1 MNMQFLKRIKVR
13 IALTFSILFLFFAI
27 PAIFYASSQVNLF
40 FTGMHIQQM
49 RIAGLTASTMFDNL
63 PESQYD
69 SLTTAISQLT
79 STSVF
84 LIAANG
90 ALCSRHYVDG
100 SADTSTL
107 ISIPILN
114 PSGDSGAVRYKFIQI
129 KFVRYLQLQ
138 TELPGRFKLLQVKS
152 FTGASELIA
161 RMQQIIIWSSFL
173 GLVALIAVAF
183 WVSAKIT
190 QPIEELTEVAQKIRL
205 GHLPDKTNVKSPD
218 EVGDLADA
226 LNEIIES
233 LSQYRARLARLESM
247 RRDFFGNINEKLEHP
262 VKIIRENLEFLKRNS
277 PSDNTEFK
285 QHLDQAREQTRNL
298 KKIIHTLIE
307 LSELEFGEM
316 SLEIKAV
323 PIKPLIEKV
332 TGKYQERA
340 ALKGLA
346 LQSELPPELS
356 DISVE
361 GDFKLLRL
369 ALDHLVSNAIE
380 FTAKGWVKI
389 SVFGEDGEIRIQV
402 KDTGDGIP
410 DDRLDRIFER
420 FYQIEPSPE
429 NAGLGLAIVKHILD
443 AHERK
448 IEVESIV
455 GVGSKF
461 SFWLRRV

>member
-1 MNMQFLKRIKVR
+1 MSMQFLKRIKVR

-49 RIAGLTASTMFDNL
+49 RIAGMTASTMFDKL
-63 PESQYD
+63 PESRYD
-69 SLTTAISQLT
+69 SLTADISRLT
-79 STSVF
+79 LTSVF
-84 LIAANG
+84 LIAPNG
-90 ALCSRHYVDG
+90 AISSRHYADG
-100 SADTSTL
+100 SADTSAL
-107 ISIPILN
+107 LSIPILN
-114 PSGDSGAVRYKFIQI
+114 PTSDSGVVRYKFIQLN
-129 KFVRYLQLQ
+129 FVRFLKLQ
-138 TELPGRFKLLQVKS
+138 TELPGHYKLLQVKS

-161 RMQQIIIWSSFL
+161 RAQQIIIWSSFL

-226 LNEIIES
+226 LNDIIES
-233 LSQYRARLARLESM
+233 LSQYRARLTRLEGM

-262 VKIIRENLEFLKRNS
+262 VKMIKENLEFLKRNN
-277 PSDNTEFK
+277 PSDIPEFK

-307 LSELEFGEM
+307 ISELEFGEM

-332 TGKYQERA
+332 IGKYQERA
-340 ALKGLA
+340 VQKGLA
-346 LQSELPPELS
+346 LLSELSPELEEV
-356 DISVE
+356 SVE

-369 ALDHLVSNAIE
+369 ALDHLVSNAVE
-380 FTAKGWVKI
+380 FTAKGSVKI
-389 SVFGEDGEIRIQV
+389 SVIEEDGAIRITV
-402 KDTGDGIP
+402 EDTGDGIP
-410 DDRLDRIFER
+410 ADRLDRIFER
-420 FYQIEPSPE
+420 FYQVEPTPE